1 MRASGL
7 GDKMNS
13 IKLFKKVTDSI
24 SIIFLYI
31 LLLALVMGM
40 VKTLLDIRSIIF
52 ESLESGFSH
61 IVTSVLTVFIVIDL
75 FKVFVDY
82 QENDRI
88 RLTDLTDATIFIV
101 LREIA
106 VGLYSK
112 EFGYEFIISLA
123 TLLFVLS
130 IMRVL
135 AIKYSPAKPK
145 GSGSSTAVQSEGQP
159 VKQGVSAIL
168 DKCKTASESN

>member
-1 MRASGL
+1 M
-7 GDKMNS
+7 DS
-13 IKLFKKVTDSI
+13 IKLFKRVTDSI

-40 VKTLLDIRSIIF
+40 VKTLLDIRLIIF

-61 IVTSVLTVFIVIDL
+61 MVTSVLTVFIVIDL
-75 FKVFVDY
+75 FKAFVDY

-88 RLTDLTDATIFIV
+88 RLTDITDATIFIV

-112 EFGYEFIISLA
+112 EFGYEFILSLA
-123 TLLFVLS
+123 ALLLVLS

-135 AIKYSPAKPK
+135 AIKYSPAKSRTP
-145 GSGSSTAVQSEGQP
+145 GAYTAVQSEGQP
-159 VKQGVSAIL
+159 AKQGVSAVL
-168 DKCKTASESN
+168 NKFKAASESN

>member
-1 MRASGL
+1 
-7 GDKMNS
+7 MNS
-13 IKLFKKVTDSI
+13 IKLFKRVTDSI

-31 LLLALVMGM
+31 LLLALVIGM
-40 VKTLLDIRSIIF
+40 IKTLLDIRLIIF

-61 IVTSVLTVFIVIDL
+61 MVTSVLTVFIVIDL
-75 FKVFVDY
+75 FKAFVDY

-88 RLTDLTDATIFIV
+88 RLTDITDATIFIV

-112 EFGYEFIISLA
+112 EFAYQFVLSLA
-123 TLLFVLS
+123 ALLLVLS

-135 AIKYSPAKPK
+135 AIKYSPAKSQK
-145 GSGSSTAVQSEGQP
+145 SGSSTAVQNEGQSA
-159 VKQGVSAIL
+159 KQGVSAVL
-168 DKCKTASESN
+168 EKCKAAYESN

>member
-1 MRASGL
+1 M
-7 GDKMNS
+7 DS

-31 LLLALVMGM
+31 LLLALIMGM
-40 VKTLLDIRSIIF
+40 VKTLLDIRLIIF

-61 IVTSVLTVFIVIDL
+61 MVTSVLTVFIVIDL
-75 FKVFVDY
+75 FKAFVDY

-88 RLTDLTDATIFIV
+88 RLTDITDATIFIV

-112 EFGYEFIISLA
+112 EFGYEFVLSLA
-123 TLLFVLS
+123 ALLFVLS

-135 AIKYSPAKPK
+135 AIKYSPTKSRVP
-145 GSGSSTAVQSEGQP
+145 GSYKTAQSEGQTA
-159 VKQGVSAIL
+159 KQGVNAVL
-168 DKCKTASESN
+168 DKCKTVSESN

>member
-1 MRASGL
+1 MDI
-7 GDKMNS
+7 GDKMDS

-40 VKTLLDIRSIIF
+40 VKTLLDIRLIIF

-61 IVTSVLTVFIVIDL
+61 MVTSVLTVFIVIDL
-75 FKVFVDY
+75 FKAFVDY

-88 RLTDLTDATIFIV
+88 RLTDITDATIFIV

-112 EFGYEFIISLA
+112 EFGYEFILSLA
-123 TLLFVLS
+123 ALLLVLS

-135 AIKYSPAKPK
+135 AIKYSPAKSRAP
-145 GSGSSTAVQSEGQP
+145 GTYTAVQSEGQP
-159 VKQGVSAIL
+159 AKQSISAVL
-168 DKCKTASESN
+168 DKCKAASESN

>member
-1 MRASGL
+1 VDI
-7 GDKMNS
+7 GDKMDS

-31 LLLALVMGM
+31 LLLALIMGM
-40 VKTLLDIRSIIF
+40 VKTLLDIRLIIF

-61 IVTSVLTVFIVIDL
+61 MVTSVLTVFIVIDL
-75 FKVFVDY
+75 FKAFVDY

-88 RLTDLTDATIFIV
+88 RLTDITDATIFIV

-106 VGLYSK
+106 VGLYSQ
-112 EFGYEFIISLA
+112 EFGYEFILSLA
-123 TLLFVLS
+123 ALLFVLS

-135 AIKYSPAKPK
+135 AIKYSPAKSRAP
-145 GSGSSTAVQSEGQP
+145 GADTTIQSEGQTA
-159 VKQGVSAIL
+159 KQGISAVL
-168 DKCKTASESN
+168 DKSKATSESN